1 MRPFALSGFLGAAIG
16 LGGCG
21 DAPPQ
26 AAQSRTPIADTV
38 PSLAPA
44 ITAPMEVPDGDDPPS
59 YEVGIAT
66 AASERN
72 DAKEKCAEIP
82 ESERVACEAEAD
94 AAFESAQSELEDLR
108 GNQQ

>member
-1 MRPFALSGFLGAAIG
+1 MRPIGLAGLLGAVMA

-26 AAQSRTPIADTV
+26 AAQARSAVADIA

-44 ITAPMEVPDGDDPPS
+44 ITAPGEVPDGDDPPS

-72 DAKEKCAEIP
+72 NAKKECAEKP
-82 ESERVACEAEAD
+82 ESEREACEAEAD
-94 AAFESAQSELEDLR
+94 TAFGSAQAELEDLR